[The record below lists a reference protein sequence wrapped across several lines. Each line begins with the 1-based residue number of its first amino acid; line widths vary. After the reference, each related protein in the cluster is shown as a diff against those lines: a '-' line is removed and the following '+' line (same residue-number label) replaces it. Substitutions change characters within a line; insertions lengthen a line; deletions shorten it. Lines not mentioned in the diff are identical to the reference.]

1 MLSKI
6 TPRQFKNIP
15 TPYKHLSMPMV
26 DPDPLC
32 SNVYCIGE
40 RIMLLWMNFHY
51 EHQRKTIWEG
61 GARGNSYTSVLI
73 IVIYLLIKKKA
84 HVRATK
90 KYG

>member
-1 MLSKI
+1 MYTKKLQTLVLSKI

-15 TPYKHLSMPMV
+15 TPYRNLSMPMV

-61 GARGNSYTSVLI
+61 SSKGRTKRLLVLI
-73 IVIYLLIKKKA
+73 KREA
-84 HVRATK
+84 
-90 KYG
+90 